1 MRGDEIVRPCDRHSN
16 ETVTL
21 RKHATKY
28 KSMRKWM
35 LECLQK
41 IENRGIKI
49 SRVNS
54 ILITK
59 SINLLLITF
68 CKFCMYFLI
77 ILTCIPS
84 VVYIPAVGQVTLT
97 RCTSNKLGYRAGG
110 LSGWHTLGGGFKSGP
125 GSRLIRVIQV
135 LQVHSH
141 KTWHIYI
148 YQPEIE

>member
-16 ETVTL
+16 ETATL

-28 KSMRKWM
+28 RSMRKWM
-35 LECLQK
+35 LEFLQK

-59 SINLLLITF
+59 SINLLLFTF

-84 VVYIPAVGQVTLT
+84 VIHVRIIKKNNLLHSCCRNVIDSST
-97 RCTSNKLGYRAGG
+97 
-110 LSGWHTLGGGFKSGP
+110 HTYVCVCVSTWNWIHKS
-125 GSRLIRVIQV
+125 IRVAWNV
-135 LQVHSH
+135 GL
-141 KTWHIYI
+141 W
-148 YQPEIE
+148 